1 MTKTNAAFSI
11 QNLMDA
17 GVHFGHRTMRWNAK
31 MQPYIYG
38 ARNNIHIID
47 LSKTCSASTRSTC
60 KLLTKLPLKNGR
72 VTISLLQ
79 KDRLLPLLLKLL
91 KNVVNIMLTT
101 AGWVEL

>member
-1 MTKTNAAFSI
+1 
-11 QNLMDA
+11 MDA

-47 LSKTCSASTRSTC
+47 LSKTAPLLHKALQVANEVAS
-60 KLLTKLPLKNGR
+60 KNAAFF
-72 VTISLLQ
+72 SLLQ